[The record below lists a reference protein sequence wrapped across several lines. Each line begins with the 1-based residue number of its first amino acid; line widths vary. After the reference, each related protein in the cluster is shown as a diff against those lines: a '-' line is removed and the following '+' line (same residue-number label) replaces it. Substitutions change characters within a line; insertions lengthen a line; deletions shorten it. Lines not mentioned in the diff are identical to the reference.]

1 MFEKVYQ
8 ENLFIM
14 KLLTTQPE
22 FLNDVQKIR
31 KKIKIPP
38 DGFSN
43 EKEKNEWVGHSL
55 EKLDANSDSLRDKN
69 SVFYNADFLRKK
81 YQLRYNFLSYI
92 ERYLLLSKIDAP
104 KINFDVSLGPDPKG
118 FRHDKWVSIKAYA
131 PLSKE
136 EIRQAT
142 KKLRELQIEFL
153 PPKTTLDLR
162 PKMDID
168 LAIKIEQEMIKRMKK
183 IEEKPN
189 SYLQAVRK
197 QYGEKEYEKAKK
209 LTPHYME
216 TIIVKYTSI
225 EIAEKLLK
233 DKNKDYLVRKTYS
246 LLQKRRKQLFG

>member
-22 FLNDVQKIR
+22 FLNDVQEIR
-31 KKIKIPP
+31 TKIKIPLN
-38 DGFSN
+38 GFSN
-43 EKEKNEWVGHSL
+43 EKEKNQWIGHSL
-55 EKLDANSDSLRDKN
+55 EKLNANSDSLRDKN
-69 SVFYNADFLRKK
+69 SLFYNADSLRKK
-81 YQLRYNFLSYI
+81 YQLRYNFLPHIESYI
-92 ERYLLLSKIDAP
+92 LRNKVDAP
-104 KINFDVSLGPDPKG
+104 KINFDVSLGPDPRG
-118 FRHDKWVSIKAYA
+118 LRHDKWISIKAYA

-142 KKLRELQIEFL
+142 KKLRELQVEFL

-183 IEEKPN
+183 IEERPS
-189 SYLQAVRK
+189 SYLQAVRRS
-197 QYGEKEYEKAKK
+197 YGEEEYEKTKK
-209 LTPHYME
+209 LNPHYME
-216 TIIVKYTSI
+216 TAIVKYTSI

-233 DKNKDYLVRKTYS
+233 DKNKDYFVRKTYS

>member
-22 FLNDVQKIR
+22 FLNDVQEIR
-31 KKIKIPP
+31 KKIKIPLN
-38 DGFSN
+38 GFSN
-43 EKEKNEWVGHSL
+43 EEEKNEWIGHSL
-55 EKLDANSDSLRDKN
+55 EKLDANSSSLQDKN
-69 SVFYNADFLRKK
+69 SIFYNADFLRKK
-81 YQLRYNFLSYI
+81 YQLRYNFLSHI
-92 ERYLLLSKIDAP
+92 ERYILLNGIDAP

-153 PPKTTLDLR
+153 PQKTTLDLR

-183 IEEKPN
+183 IEKRPS
-189 SYLQAVRK
+189 SYLQAVRRS
-197 QYGEKEYEKAKK
+197 YGEEEYEKTKK
-209 LTPHYME
+209 LNPHCME
-216 TIIVKYTSI
+216 TAIVKYTSI

-233 DKNKDYLVRKTYS
+233 DKNKDYLVRKIYS

>member
-1 MFEKVYQ
+1 MFKKVYQ

-43 EKEKNEWVGHSL
+43 EKEKNEWIGHSL
-55 EKLDANSDSLRDKN
+55 EKLDANSDSLRDKK
-69 SVFYNADFLRKK
+69 SLFYNADFLRKK

-118 FRHDKWVSIKAYA
+118 FRHDKWISIKAYA

-168 LAIKIEQEMIKRMKK
+168 LAIKIEQEMIKRIKK
-183 IEEKPN
+183 IEKRPN
-189 SYLQAVRK
+189 SYLQIVRK
-197 QYGEKEYEKAKK
+197 QYGEKEYERTKK
-209 LTPHYME
+209 LNPNYIE
-216 TIIVKYTSI
+216 TVIIKYTSI
-225 EIAEKLLK
+225 EIAEKLF
-233 DKNKDYLVRKTYS
+233 KNKDKANSVRKTYS

>member
-22 FLNDVQKIR
+22 FLNDVQEIR
-31 KKIKIPP
+31 KKIKIPLN
-38 DGFSN
+38 GFSD
-43 EKEKNEWVGHSL
+43 EEEKNEWIGHSL
-55 EKLDANSDSLRDKN
+55 EKLDANSNSLQDKN
-69 SVFYNADFLRKK
+69 SIFYNADFLRKK
-81 YQLRYNFLSYI
+81 YQLRYNFLLHI
-92 ERYLLLSKIDAP
+92 ERYIFLNEIDAP

-118 FRHDKWVSIKAYA
+118 FSHDKWVSIKAYA

-142 KKLRELQIEFL
+142 KKLRKLQIEFL

-162 PKMDID
+162 PKMDVD

-183 IEEKPN
+183 IEKRPS
-189 SYLQAVRK
+189 SYLQAVRRS
-197 QYGEKEYEKAKK
+197 YGEEEYEKTKK
-209 LTPHYME
+209 LNPHYME
-216 TIIVKYTSI
+216 TAIVKYTSI